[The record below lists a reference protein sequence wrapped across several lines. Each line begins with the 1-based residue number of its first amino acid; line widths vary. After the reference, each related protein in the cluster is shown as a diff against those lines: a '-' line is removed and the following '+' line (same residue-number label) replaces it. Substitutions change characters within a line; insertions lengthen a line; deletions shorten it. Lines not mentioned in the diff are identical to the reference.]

1 MRKITSTSGKQ
12 GVIWGVHSSWNH
24 LSPSANAAFL
34 VGEELK
40 STLSPF
46 PAYGQLFFS
55 HSPMEFYE
63 SLCAKD
69 EIEDDNVELR
79 QLREEMKGVC

>member
-1 MRKITSTSGKQ
+1 
-12 GVIWGVHSSWNH
+12 
-24 LSPSANAAFL
+24 
-34 VGEELK
+34 
-40 STLSPF
+40 
-46 PAYGQLFFS
+46 
-55 HSPMEFYE
+55 MEFYE